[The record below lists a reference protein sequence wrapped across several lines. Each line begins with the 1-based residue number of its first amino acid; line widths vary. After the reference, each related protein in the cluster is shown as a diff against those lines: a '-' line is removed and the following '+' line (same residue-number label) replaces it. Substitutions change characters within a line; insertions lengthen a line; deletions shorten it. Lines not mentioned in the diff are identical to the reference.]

1 MANERRYRLRW
12 VDVFTERPLAG
23 NPLAVVLKADGLSTT
38 EMQAIARETNLSETT
53 FVLPPEKREHAAK
66 ARIFTP
72 YVELPFAGHPT
83 VGTGWVLLDE
93 GLVGSDAAAF
103 TLEEGVGPIPVRVD
117 RGGGEVVLWMSHPPV
132 TFGDVVE
139 ERRDFAGAL

>member
-23 NPLAVVLKADGLSTT
+23 NPLAVVLEADGLSTT

-66 ARIFTP
+66 DRIFTP
-72 YVELPFAGHPT
+72 HTESPFAGHPT
-83 VGTGWVLLDE
+83 AGPGWVPTDE
-93 GLVGSDAAAF
+93 GVVGSDADGF
-103 TLEEGVGPIPVRVD
+103 TLEEGFGPIPVRVD
-117 RGGGEVVLWMSHPPV
+117 RGWGAVVLWMLHPDV
-132 TFGDVVE
+132 KFGE
-139 ERRDFAGAL
+139 M